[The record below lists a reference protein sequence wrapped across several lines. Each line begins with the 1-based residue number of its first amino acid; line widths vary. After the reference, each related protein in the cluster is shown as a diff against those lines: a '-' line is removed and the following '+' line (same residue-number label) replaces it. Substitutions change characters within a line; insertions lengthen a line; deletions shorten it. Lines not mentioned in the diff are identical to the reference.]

1 MAQECKGQKKV
12 MLPANRLRPCLPSPC
27 KSYRISA
34 VFMYF
39 RAEGRSREGPGTI
52 SHREAKT
59 QRDGAQSQQHG
70 GGSAR
75 PKD

>member
-1 MAQECKGQKKV
+1 
-12 MLPANRLRPCLPSPC
+12 
-27 KSYRISA
+27 
-34 VFMYF
+34 MYF
-39 RAEGRSREGPGTI
+39 RAEGRSRAGPGSI

-59 QRDGAQSQQHG
+59 QRDGAESQQHG